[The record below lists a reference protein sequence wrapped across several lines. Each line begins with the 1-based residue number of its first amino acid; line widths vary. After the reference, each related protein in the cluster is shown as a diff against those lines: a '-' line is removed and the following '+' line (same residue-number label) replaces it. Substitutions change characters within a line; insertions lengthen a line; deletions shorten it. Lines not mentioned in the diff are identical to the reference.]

1 MKGTTCWLLSI
12 AVATMAVSRTG
23 ADAPSQAPTV
33 VTPALQTES
42 ISNAL
47 SPLARTRAELW
58 ALSPT
63 EWQRYASLMTGI
75 RGTISPANISPIEVL
90 GIHARDLV
98 ERQKY
103 AERWARLMHDD
114 VERVLAFQH
123 AYDEASRRLFP
134 HEPLIAERAE
144 ASASPVGPDI
154 AENDRVLLF
163 VAPSCTAC
171 DTALAT
177 VLQRLDGIAGLDI
190 YLSAVKTDDVSAVRT
205 WAASHGIPPEQ
216 VKRGKVTLNF
226 DAGTLKQLGHEGT
239 TLPIAMRRRG
249 EAISPLSV
257 DTL

>member
-1 MKGTTCWLLSI
+1 MKAATRWLLS
-12 AVATMAVSRTG
+12 VAITTIAVSRAG

-33 VTPALQTES
+33 VTPASQTES
-42 ISNAL
+42 IQNAL
-47 SPLARTRAELW
+47 SPLSRARAELW

-90 GIHARDLV
+90 GIHARDLS

-114 VERVLAFQH
+114 VERILAFQH
-123 AYDEASRRLFP
+123 AYDEANRRLFP
-134 HEPLIAERAE
+134 QEPLIAENTGV
-144 ASASPVGPDI
+144 SALPVGPDI

-163 VAPSCTAC
+163 VAPGCTAC

-177 VLQRLDGIAGLDI
+177 ILQRLDRIAGLDI

-205 WAASHGIPPEQ
+205 WVASHGIPPEQ
-216 VKRGKVTLNF
+216 VKRGKVTINF
-226 DAGTLKQLGHEGT
+226 DAGTLKQIGHEGT
-239 TLPIAMRRRG
+239 PLPIAMRRRG
-249 EAISPLSV
+249 EVISPLSV
-257 DTL
+257 DAL

>member
-1 MKGTTCWLLSI
+1 MKRATRWLLSI
-12 AVATMAVSRTG
+12 ALATIAVSRAG
-23 ADAPSQAPTV
+23 ADAPSEAPTV
-33 VTPALQTES
+33 VTPATQTES

-47 SPLARTRAELW
+47 SPLARARAELW

-75 RGTISPANISPIEVL
+75 RGSISPTNISPIEVL
-90 GIHARDLV
+90 GIHARDLR

-114 VERVLAFQH
+114 VERILAFQH
-123 AYDEASRRLFP
+123 AYDEANRRLFP
-134 HEPLIAERAE
+134 NEPLIAETAGV
-144 ASASPVGPDI
+144 SASPVEPGV
-154 AENDRVLLF
+154 AESDRVLLF
-163 VAPSCTAC
+163 VAPGCSAC

-177 VLQRLDGIAGLDI
+177 ILQRLDRIAGLDI

-205 WAASHGIPPEQ
+205 WAASHSIPPEQ

-226 DAGTLKQLGHEGT
+226 DAGTLKQLGHDRT

-257 DTL
+257 DAL